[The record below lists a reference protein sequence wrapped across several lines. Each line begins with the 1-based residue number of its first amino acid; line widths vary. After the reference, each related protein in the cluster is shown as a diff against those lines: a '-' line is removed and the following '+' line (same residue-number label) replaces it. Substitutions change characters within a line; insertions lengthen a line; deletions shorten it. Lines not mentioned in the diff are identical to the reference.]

1 MELKQIATLLNETI
15 VPNVLG
21 EGSTISEDLSDLID
35 LGVAVENLSAD
46 MLKDYTRGFV
56 AGVVRTYF
64 DDRIFNKTIRGLFK
78 DYTEWGG
85 IIQRVKAGLS
95 KVTDDVSQ
103 NLQNG
108 VSYDPNVYV
117 GFAHDNVVYT
127 KDCGF
132 ELDWSIPNNM
142 WKSAFKSIDELNKLI
157 SYIYN
162 RAENTMNVQFY
173 SIELAVLRALIASK
187 GANRVKL
194 VSLYNTTFELTGD
207 NAMTAT
213 KAIEDATFL
222 KWVAGIIVNLKRA
235 ITDISAKYNDGTI
248 ETFTPA
254 DDVNV
259 TLLAPFATA
268 LEMNMTSGVFHKELV
283 DIGNYDTVNFWQ
295 NSGTSLVPSIAV
307 NGDIVCDVDGS
318 GTAVSVDNCIGVIYD
333 KFACGVTGHPET
345 VTAQYNA
352 KGDFQNYFRR
362 VWSQYFIAK
371 NMSAIVLTLE

>member
-21 EGSTISEDLSDLID
+21 ESSTISEDLSNLID

-103 NLQNG
+103 NLVNG

-187 GANRVKL
+187 GSDRVKL
-194 VSLYNTTFELTGD
+194 VTLYNTTFNLSGD
-207 NAMTAT
+207 DAMTAT

-222 KWVAGIIVNLKRA
+222 KWVASIIVNLKRA
-235 ITDISAKYNDGTI
+235 ITDISAKYNDGSI

-254 DDVNV
+254 EDVNV

-268 LEMNMTSGVFHKELV
+268 SSYNVFTFLTAILLIKQVRSGLS
-283 DIGNYDTVNFWQ
+283 IALPNVNF
-295 NSGTSLVPSIAV
+295 
-307 NGDIVCDVDGS
+307 
-318 GTAVSVDNCIGVIYD
+318 
-333 KFACGVTGHPET
+333 
-345 VTAQYNA
+345 
-352 KGDFQNYFRR
+352 
-362 VWSQYFIAK
+362 
-371 NMSAIVLTLE
+371 